1 MKKKKRV
8 DDRILIDLKERKQ
21 IKIIRSKKASISD
34 DEINEFKKRLDSL
47 HMTYDSFS
55 ELYIKKNT
63 KNVSEVSDEYFHE
76 LMQNILKQNALLE
89 NMLYSQLKKL
99 NEEQE
104 E

>member
-34 DEINEFKKRLDSL
+34 DEINEFEKRLDSL

-63 KNVSEVSDEYFHE
+63 KMSAKY
-76 LMQNILKQNALLE
+76 LMNIFMN
-89 NMLYSQLKKL
+89 
-99 NEEQE
+99 
-104 E
+104 